1 MAGSD
6 SDADGAGPEATG
18 GGDDPAAE
26 EGADADRT
34 VTVLTREDC
43 NLCGEAIETVRK
55 VTEAVDRTVAV
66 RVIDVD
72 EAGLADEYG
81 DRVPYVFVDDRPAF
95 KFRVDA
101 TALRAELTN

>member
-1 MAGSD
+1 MAGGD
-6 SDADGAGPEATG
+6 SGGDGDGGPEGSEG
-18 GGDDPAAE
+18 GGDPDDE
-26 EGADADRT
+26 ADADRT

-43 NLCGEAIETVRK
+43 HLCGDAIETVRG

-101 TALRAELTN
+101 AALRTELTD